1 MRKRIKRK
9 HKREDKDVARRKIE
23 KTSVGDEN
31 KSETRANKIYV
42 KYSLCAFIFI
52 NMKYINIEILRLYLH
67 LVYI

>member
-42 KYSLCAFIFI
+42 KYAFIFI